1 MNDRGDISVILGILL
16 AGLLYLTGLAPIIA
30 EEEAKKRDPSTTEY
44 QNEQLRQINE
54 KLDRMDA
61 NK

>member
-1 MNDRGDISVILGILL
+1 MNDRGDISIILGILL
-16 AGLLYLTGLAPIIA
+16 AGLFYLTGLAPVIA
-30 EEEAKKRDPSTTEY
+30 EREQKKKDPSTIEY

-54 KLDRMDA
+54 KLERIDA